1 MQQKYARLQTKCTNL
16 QLEMKELE
24 VRARLESGKGSL
36 KEEGHLRENFNGS
49 NLEVERMQFEIK
61 KLKDEH

>member
-1 MQQKYARLQTKCTNL
+1 
-16 QLEMKELE
+16 MKELE
-24 VRARLESGKGSL
+24 VKARLESGKGSL
-36 KEEGHLRENFNGS
+36 KEDGNQRENFNGS